1 MTRGQKAFV
10 HDGFEFEE
18 IKRPEL
24 WELLQDAEE
33 FKELREYVESVDG
46 LVAVQLV
53 TESSVLAVE
62 D

>member
-24 WELLQDAEE
+24 WEYLQNTAE
-33 FKELREYVESVDG
+33 FAALKEYVDSVDG
-46 LVAVQLV
+46 IVAVQLV
-53 TESSVLAVE
+53 PEGSVLALE